1 MKDSLIH
8 YKTQET
14 AEIYKNRLYIYT
26 DNSKSKISSRRINRL
41 MANNDNNN
49 KKTNGIL
56 SNLKF

>member
-14 AEIYKNRLYIYT
+14 TKIYKNRLYIYT

-41 MANNDNNN
+41 MA
-49 KKTNGIL
+49 KKTKGIL